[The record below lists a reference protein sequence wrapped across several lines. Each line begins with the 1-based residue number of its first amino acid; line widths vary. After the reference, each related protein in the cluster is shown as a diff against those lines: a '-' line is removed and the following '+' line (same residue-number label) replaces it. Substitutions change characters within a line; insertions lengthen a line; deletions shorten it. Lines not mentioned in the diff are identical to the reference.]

1 MYVDSTRQFDQAS
14 RIKTVPHRA
23 LHARLAAA
31 RRAFTT
37 RNVDFGLVHGLD
49 RKSRPKAGD
58 LVLARVVTIGQH
70 PRLESP
76 EGRRQTMYAGDEIV
90 VAYGN
95 RYAPD
100 QFDAVVPET
109 LGPCDLVAGGGIAA
123 SMRAKHHKMK
133 NPTRIEPI
141 GLLADADGKVVNV
154 ADHRTIGA
162 QPSGRPHPYPRQES
176 QCQVVVIV
184 GTSMNAGKTTTAAT
198 LIHGL
203 SRAGLRVGAAKVTG
217 TGSGGDIWSMVDA
230 GARIALDFTDAGHAT
245 TADVPLAML
254 IEDSLALIAAV
265 SRGHD
270 VAVIEIADGL
280 FQTETAALLQSP
292 RIAAMINKIIL
303 AAGDAMGAAYGH
315 QWLERH
321 GLPISLIAGC
331 VSSSP
336 LGRKEAQSATGLPVA
351 TLAELADPQVAP
363 QLCYVRAEP
372 ALQRDA
378 SSLLASAA

>member
-1 MYVDSTRQFDQAS
+1 MYAEASIKFDSAHRLTAL
-14 RIKTVPHRA
+14 PPRA
-23 LHARLAAA
+23 LQARLAAA

-37 RNVDFGLVHGLD
+37 RNVDLERVHALD
-49 RKSRPKAGD
+49 RSAAPKAGD
-58 LVLARVVTIGQH
+58 LVLARVTSIGQH
-70 PRLESP
+70 PRLESTG
-76 EGRRQTMYAGDEIV
+76 GRRQAMYPGDEII

-100 QFDAVVPET
+100 QFDAVVPDA

-123 SMRAKHHKMK
+123 TMRAKHHKMK

-141 GLLADADGKVVNV
+141 GLLADAAGQIVNL
-154 ADHRTIGA
+154 ASHRIIDA
-162 QPSGRPHPYPRQES
+162 QPHDSH
-176 QCQVVVIV
+176 CQVIVIV

-203 SRAGLRVGAAKVTG
+203 TRAGLRVGAAKVTG
-217 TGSGGDIWSMVDA
+217 TGSGGDIWSMIDA
-230 GARIALDFTDAGHAT
+230 GARLALDFTDAGHAT
-245 TADVPLAML
+245 TAGVSLPVLVD
-254 IEDSLALIAAV
+254 DSLALIAAV

-292 RIAAMINKIIL
+292 RMAAQIDRVIL
-303 AAGDAMGAAYGH
+303 AAGDAMGAAFGH

-321 GLPISLIAGC
+321 GLPIALIAGC

-336 LGRKEAQSATGLPVA
+336 LGLMEAQQATRLPVA
-351 TLAELADPQVAP
+351 TLAELADPEIAP
-363 QLCYVRAEP
+363 RLCYATP
-372 ALQRDA
+372 QASDAPGQR
-378 SSLLASAA
+378 LLASAA

>member
-1 MYVDSTRQFDQAS
+1 MFIETNRQFDQATK
-14 RIKTVPHRA
+14 IEAMPARA
-23 LHARLAAA
+23 LQARLAAA

-37 RNVDFGLVHGLD
+37 RNVDFGQVRALVRTGTP
-49 RKSRPKAGD
+49 RAGD
-58 LVLARVVTIGQH
+58 LVLARVTAIGQH

-76 EGRRQTMYAGDEIV
+76 AGRRETMYAGDEIV

-100 QFDAVVPET
+100 QFDAVVPDS

-123 SMRAKHHKMK
+123 AMRAKHHRMK
-133 NPTRIEPI
+133 NPTRIEPV
-141 GLLADADGKVVNV
+141 GLLADVTGRIVNL
-154 ADHRTIGA
+154 ADHATIAAGP
-162 QPSGRPHPYPRQES
+162 QDG
-176 QCQVVVIV
+176 QCRVIVVV

-203 SRAGLRVGAAKVTG
+203 NRAGLRVGAAKVTG

-230 GARIALDFTDAGHAT
+230 GARLALDFTDAGHAT
-245 TADVPLAML
+245 TAGVPLPAL
-254 IEDSLALIAAV
+254 VEDSLALVAAV

-280 FQTETAALLQSP
+280 FQTETSALLQSP
-292 RIAAMINKIIL
+292 RMAARIDAVIL

-321 GLPISLIAGC
+321 GLPVALIAGC
-331 VSSSP
+331 VTSSP
-336 LGRKEAQSATGLPVA
+336 LGLKEAQAATGLPVA
-351 TLAELADPQVAP
+351 TLAELANPEIAP
-363 QLCYVRAEP
+363 RLCYAARVDDP
-372 ALQRDA
+372 APGKHQ
-378 SSLLASAA
+378 LASAA